1 MNIKFLDLY
10 KNYASYKNEIDK
22 KINEIIN
29 NTAFINSKYIIMFEN
44 NFAKYNNVKY
54 CIGVANGTDAL
65 EIAVNSLDLPK
76 DSEIITVGNTFIATC
91 LSVVNNGYKLRLCDI
106 NKDNYMMNVNKLEGL
121 ITDKTKVI
129 IPVHLYGH
137 AVDMDKVME
146 LAKKYNL
153 YVIEDC
159 AQAHGC
165 LYKNKKVG
173 TIGDIGCFS
182 FYPGKNLGGFGD
194 AGCIVTN
201 NEKLYQ
207 RCKKIKNLG
216 SEVKY
221 YHEIIGRNSR
231 MDGLQAGILDVKLK
245 YLDENNEK
253 RLDNAKLYFK
263 YLKDCEHII
272 LPKIEDY
279 CVPVFHLFV
288 IRLKNKNIRDSLQK
302 YLEKN
307 EVQTGIHYP
316 VSINNMEC
324 FNNYKLDETK
334 ISNDYSERILSLP
347 MYPELREDEIKYVCN
362 KIIDFFNK
370 TFQV

>member
-1 MNIKFLDLY
+1 MKVKFLDLH
-10 KNYASYKNEIDK
+10 KNYLASKTEIDK
-22 KINEIIN
+22 RIQEIID
-29 NTAFINSKYIIMFEN
+29 NTAFINSKYISDFEN
-44 NFAKYNNVKY
+44 NFAKYNNSKY

-65 EIAVNSLDLPK
+65 EIAVQSLDIPK

-91 LSVVNNGYKLRLCDI
+91 LSIVNNNYKMRLCDI
-106 NKDNYMMNVNKLEGL
+106 NKDNYMIDVSKIEKLINE
-121 ITDKTKVI
+121 KTKVI

-137 AVDMDKVME
+137 SVDMDKIME
-146 LAKKYNL
+146 IAKKYNL

-194 AGCIVTN
+194 AGCIITN
-201 NEKLYQ
+201 NEKVYNK
-207 RCKKIKNLG
+207 CKKIKSLG
-216 SEVKY
+216 SEKKY

-231 MDGLQAGILDVKLK
+231 MDGLQAGILDIKLK
-245 YLDENNEK
+245 YLDENNKK
-253 RLDNAKLYFK
+253 RLNNANLYFK
-263 YLKDCEHII
+263 YLNFCENVI
-272 LPKIEDY
+272 LPKIEKY

-288 IRLKNKNIRDSLQK
+288 IRLKDKKTRDSLQK
-302 YLEKN
+302 YLGDN
-307 EVQTGIHYP
+307 EIETGIHYP

-324 FNNYKLDETK
+324 FSKMELDKTE

-347 MYPELREDEIKYVCN
+347 MYPELEEKEIKYVCE
-362 KIIDFFNK
+362 KIKKFFN
-370 TFQV
+370 